1 MGSIN
6 DTEYLLWAWPWECK
20 NEEDMTESL
29 RSRVQQKMQMQQNSV
44 VPGWM
49 LECDGQCSAA
59 QGRNLGKEYRAEG
72 LGVWWRLEN
81 ESTFELGLCSGPTER
96 KRRLWNHRE
105 VREITGASHVAL
117 VVKNPPANA
126 GDIRDMCS
134 IPGSWRFPRGRHGNI
149 LQYSGLENP
158 MDKGAW
164 WARVTKSQKQL
175 SD

>member
-1 MGSIN
+1 MILNTCSGPGPENVKMKKTWLNPWGAEFSRRCRCNRI
-6 DTEYLLWAWPWECK
+6 LWCQDGCW
-20 NEEDMTESL
+20 
-29 RSRVQQKMQMQQNSV
+29 SV
-44 VPGWM
+44 MV
-49 LECDGQCSAA
+49 SAA
-59 QGRNLGKEYRAEG
+59 QGRKLGKEYRAEG
-72 LGVWWRLEN
+72 LGVWWKLEN
-81 ESTFELGLCSGPTER
+81 ESTFELGLCSGPTDR
-96 KRRLWNHRE
+96 RRRLWNHRE

-158 MDKGAW
+158 MNKGAW
-164 WARVTKSQKQL
+164 CARVTKSQTRL